1 MISFNGKYFDG
12 KTAGQTDVFCCV
24 YDSGS
29 VHVENA
35 DDHSRIVIQPLSDI
49 DISARL
55 ADTPRYLTFPGGAKL
70 ETLDN
75 DAVDRLLEHFG
86 RTSWLYR
93 VHLLESR
100 FKYVVAGLVLL
111 LVFLWGSV
119 QYGIPWAAR
128 IIANMLPP
136 SILDVASQQTRSIL
150 DKAILSSTELD
161 ADTRQGLKA
170 QFQPLVTAHAEH
182 GVNIIFRK
190 GNSLGANAFALPD
203 GTIIFTD
210 EMVELA
216 EQDQELSAV
225 LAHEIGHV
233 VQRHGMRSIVQDS
246 LLGFAILAITGDI
259 TGSSELFVGLPVLL
273 TEMAYSR
280 EFEREADQYALAYMQ
295 DHAIELKH
303 FANLMR
309 RVEKKAGG
317 GEDGDG
323 RKWINYLSTHPL
335 TEERLEAFEK

>member
-1 MISFNGKYFDG
+1 MIVFYGKYYDG
-12 KTAGQTDVFCCV
+12 KTAEQTDVVCNV
-24 YDSGS
+24 YDSGT
-29 VHVENA
+29 VHVEKA
-35 DDHSRIVIQPLSDI
+35 DDHSRIMTRQLSDI
-49 DISARL
+49 DISNRL
-55 ADTPRYLTFPGGAKL
+55 ADTPRYLKFPNGAKL

-75 DAVDRLLEHFG
+75 DSVDLLLEQFG
-86 RTSWLYR
+86 RTSWLDK

-100 FKYVVAGLVLL
+100 FKYVLVGLVFL

-128 IIANMLPP
+128 AIATMLPP
-136 SILDVASQQTRSIL
+136 SILDVASRQTLSIL
-150 DKAILSSTELD
+150 DRSVLSSTELD
-161 ADTRQGLKA
+161 AGTRERLEMH
-170 QFQPLVTAHAEH
+170 FQPLITSHTDYDL
-182 GVNIIFRK
+182 NIIFRK
-190 GNSLGANAFALPD
+190 GGSLGANAFALPD

-210 EMVELA
+210 EMVALA

-233 VQRHGMRSIVQDS
+233 VRRHGMRSIVQDS

-280 EFEREADQYALAYMQ
+280 EFEREADRYALTCMQ
-295 DHAIELKH
+295 DHAIDLKH

-309 RVEKKAGG
+309 RVEKQAGG
-317 GEDGDG
+317 HKDDGT
-323 RKWINYLSTHPL
+323 KNWINYLSTHPM
-335 TEERLEAFEK
+335 TEERLKAFE